1 MNEVF
6 RNIYTTTFYITCLV
20 LLGASCAKDGDSSGG
35 DVSIT
40 TRAVSMENY
49 TDNIIKSTAKRKA
62 SHPLNHASSLV
73 STVYFD
79 RFAADIQLNNAIE
92 KVADIPFD
100 HSWEDRNSQNRAS
113 LNASNTII
121 SPRTYYRFIL
131 FDKRQS
137 WNNWTATWTVSG
149 ASTNWVT
156 SAANQ
161 TYDWYAGSY
170 NKEQSLPSLTYDQVT
185 MPIDDVTS
193 EFMAARGTVTTSSKN
208 NYVNFAFQRKT
219 AALTFIFDAR
229 KMKSKITEISL
240 SPVDKTILK
249 GGIFNLA
256 DNQVESLK
264 NPTVSTL
271 DNTKWKNYDVSTG
284 DSVKVASFYTLG
296 TTNITNFEI
305 NLDKLVLQNL
315 SSQVPYTQTFFNRT
329 MTLPVTIKP
338 VPGQRNTFTIVL
350 RDL

>member
-1 MNEVF
+1 MNKIF
-6 RNIYTTTFYITCLV
+6 RNIYTTTFYITCLA
-20 LLGASCAKDGDSSGG
+20 LLGASCAKDGDSSGD
-35 DVSIT
+35 DVTII

-49 TDNIIKSTAKRKA
+49 TDNVIKSTTKKKA
-62 SHPLNHASSLV
+62 SHPLPPTSSLI

-79 RFAADIQLNNAIE
+79 QFVADIQLNNAIE
-92 KVADIPFD
+92 TVADIPFGRA
-100 HSWEDRNSQNRAS
+100 SEDGNSQKRAS
-113 LNASNTII
+113 LNVSNTTIT
-121 SPRTYYRFIL
+121 PKTYYRFML

-137 WNNWTATWTVSG
+137 WDSWSATWTVSG
-149 ASTNWVT
+149 TSNNWVT

-185 MPIDDVTS
+185 MPLDDVTS

-208 NYVNFAFQRKT
+208 NYVNFTFQRKT

-256 DNQVESLK
+256 NNQVESLK

-284 DSVKVASFYTLG
+284 DSVKIASFYTLG

-315 SSQVPYTQTFFNRT
+315 SSQVPYTQTFYNRT

-350 RDL
+350 REL